1 MEIKGKVGSRE
12 TLNKIEGEGWYLNER
27 ISKGRIGFCW
37 TKCREEGSA
46 VPPQVCFSPLLVG
59 SLTSRV
65 SLSGTKQ
72 KSGDSPVGPSLPH
85 KGIKQ
90 KVVILI
96 PHLSVF
102 LFSPLSVNLQ
112 FIVSPHHN
120 DPFYCI
126 FFLIS

>member
-72 KSGDSPVGPSLPH
+72 KSGDSLVGPSLPPSQRD
-85 KGIKQ
+85 KAKSGDSDSS
-90 KVVILI
+90 
-96 PHLSVF
+96 PFSFPVF
-102 LFSPLSVNLQ
+102 ST
-112 FIVSPHHN
+112 
-120 DPFYCI
+120 
-126 FFLIS
+126 